1 MDIYDAQNHGANL
14 AAPKYDHNKEPMPS
28 RDELIARNSFGS
40 PDNNPFMNRELLR
53 LRQIESMT
61 REKVAIELGLKM
73 MQRGGK

>member
-40 PDNNPFMNRELLR
+40 PDNNPYLNRERQIRERIAEAQKLLR
-53 LRQIESMT
+53 GV
-61 REKVAIELGLKM
+61 K
-73 MQRGGK
+73 